1 MEEVKYFNIDEELTR
16 FSALEKEVNDTLK
29 MLNDIID
36 MFTSKNEIAKG
47 NAGKLVLLVEQKI
60 SLLTRKESIIKSMA
74 DLKKNLFNT
83 NSKIKNAEDGDSDF
97 ARVLMEYTEAIKK
110 QQKDIQEAREAAREL
125 IENQKEVDRF
135 FDNVS

>member
-16 FSALEKEVNDTLK
+16 FSALEKEINDTLN
-29 MLNDIID
+29 MLNEIID

-60 SLLTRKESIIKSMA
+60 SLLTRKESIIKGMA

-83 NSKIKNAEDGDSDF
+83 NTKIKNAEDGDNDF

-125 IENQKEVDRF
+125 IENQKEVDKF
-135 FDNVS
+135 FDNIN